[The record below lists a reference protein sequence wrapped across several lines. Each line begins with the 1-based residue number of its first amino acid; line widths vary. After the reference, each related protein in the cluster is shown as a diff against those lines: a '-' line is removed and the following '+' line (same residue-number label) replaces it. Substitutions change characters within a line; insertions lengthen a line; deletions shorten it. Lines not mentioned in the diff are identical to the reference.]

1 MVPPG
6 EERRTAPPTRE
17 QFALTGPSRSID
29 PRRQAVRRDLADVRL
44 ASIVFAPHYAAP
56 LALTLAHDAVLRSGP
71 EPDSE
76 KLADLPTGTRFEL
89 LERSGGHGW
98 GVVPDR
104 ELVGYVDEDALG
116 HPAPP
121 A

>member
-1 MVPPG
+1 M
-6 EERRTAPPTRE
+6 
-17 QFALTGPSRSID
+17 
-29 PRRQAVRRDLADVRL
+29 
-44 ASIVFAPHYAAP
+44 VFAPHYAAP
-56 LALTLAHDAVLRSGP
+56 LALTLARDAALRSGP
-71 EPDSE
+71 ELDSE
-76 KLADLPTGTRFEL
+76 KLADLDAGSRFEL

-116 HPAPP
+116 QPAPP